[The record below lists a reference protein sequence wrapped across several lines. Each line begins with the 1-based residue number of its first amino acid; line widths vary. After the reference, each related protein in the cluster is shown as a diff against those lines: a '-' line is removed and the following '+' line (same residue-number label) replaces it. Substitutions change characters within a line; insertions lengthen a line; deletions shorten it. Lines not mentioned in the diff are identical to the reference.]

1 VRNQNVGSE
10 TVVAGANR
18 GWASPQRLFSDGSS
32 CRRSL
37 SERLSDP
44 PLHHHIQERR
54 TRLHREWQER
64 ELDRL
69 VEEVTTFLYLTTV
82 NSQPII
88 HKKVPSPL
96 TPEILNGLGR

>member
-1 VRNQNVGSE
+1 M
-10 TVVAGANR
+10 
-18 GWASPQRLFSDGSS
+18 
-32 CRRSL
+32 
-37 SERLSDP
+37 
-44 PLHHHIQERR
+44 
-54 TRLHREWQER
+54 RLHREWQER